1 MTHSKP
7 PTHPSVS
14 KERTGENGEYVTPAV
29 AHTTLVRVQP
39 TISPED
45 AIQRLISSKTAYSSS
60 PHTELALKKG
70 VKRMRAV
77 TSSEIS
83 SVVCGVANSR
93 FAPPVHKPL
102 PPSLPAAVAVT
113 TVPTSAVSAVVTKND
128 VEAVLDGKK
137 NRILPYSAAPTIPH
151 IVESTVIHVR
161 NIGET
166 LLFSLTPSLSHSLPI
181 YLSSSYSFS
190 FSLSFSRTLFR

>member
-1 MTHSKP
+1 LSKTVPGSALSVKMMHSKP
-7 PTHPSVS
+7 PTHTSVS
-14 KERTGENGEYVTPAV
+14 KERTGENGEYVTPAL

-60 PHTELALKKG
+60 PHTDLALKKG

-83 SVVCGVANSR
+83 SVVCGVADSR
-93 FAPPVHKPL
+93 VAPPVHKPL
-102 PPSLPAAVAVT
+102 PPSLPATVAVT
-113 TVPTSAVSAVVTKND
+113 PAPTSAASAVVAKDD

-151 IVESTVIHVR
+151 IVESTTIHVR
-161 NIGET
+161 NVGVTI
-166 LLFSLTPSLSHSLPI
+166 
-181 YLSSSYSFS
+181 
-190 FSLSFSRTLFR
+190 